1 MANFKQSQILQQFLM
16 KDSIF
21 LYIFIYIIHD
31 CVLEHFNASEL
42 RLTIAA
48 QVSITVESFQASMG
62 DFPDCT
68 SFCML
73 AAASLIILQVPEFT
87 ECLPS
92 IPLRTV
98 LFNESY

>member
-21 LYIFIYIIHD
+21 YIIHD
-31 CVLEHFNASEL
+31 CVLEHLNASEL

>member
-1 MANFKQSQILQQFLM
+1 MANFKQSQTSQQFLM

-21 LYIFIYIIHD
+21 YIIND

>member
-1 MANFKQSQILQQFLM
+1 MANFKQSQTSQQFLM

-21 LYIFIYIIHD
+21 YIIHD

-73 AAASLIILQVPEFT
+73 AAASLIILQVPKFT

>member
-21 LYIFIYIIHD
+21 YIIHN

>member
-21 LYIFIYIIHD
+21 YIIHD